1 MQFISRLGQVASDD
15 QDSLHST
22 YGTELEWMEVSLQP
36 LKPGNKAEK
45 PRGHVWPCVGGKE
58 HVRLLLAPL
67 LKFLEQINSPRVGLF
82 VFWHGGWWWWCI
94 FSKALKETRGDVSNN
109 SDQVNIYRAII
120 LGLLSRPNT
129 CGSNCV
135 NFQVGIVWPQ
145 RSCIFGPIS
154 PEMKT

>member
-1 MQFISRLGQVASDD
+1 MQFISRLGQMASDD

-120 LGLLSRPNT
+120 LGLLHPCNNRQYYFTYLLPFSIS
-129 CGSNCV
+129 GAD
-135 NFQVGIVWPQ
+135 Q
-145 RSCIFGPIS
+145 RFRVIS
-154 PEMKT
+154 